1 MAVVDSLGQGNYA
14 AANTFMEAF
23 CRYRHSLGLPAS
35 VLNIAAIGDIGF
47 VAENSHAMKNIKAQ
61 GICLLGEREFLDF
74 LELSLMN
81 NSPAD
86 QDAAGP
92 LAVPPTP
99 WSSEAQM
106 VMGIRSDQALDD
118 PNNRTMWRRDRRMGI
133 YHNVRIENTA
143 KSTDNDALQKFLKQ
157 VAAAGVGGK
166 ALLKDKSSIEFLG
179 NEIGKKIYDFLLR
192 PDEEVDINLTLAQ
205 MGLDSLMAIE
215 LRRWFK
221 GAFGLTLGVLEI
233 VGSGTLH
240 QLAELVA
247 AKLLER
253 LESESQK
260 TA

>member
-1 MAVVDSLGQGNYA
+1 
-14 AANTFMEAF
+14 
-23 CRYRHSLGLPAS
+23 
-35 VLNIAAIGDIGF
+35 
-47 VAENSHAMKNIKAQ
+47 MKNIKAQ

-81 NSPAD
+81 NSPAA

-133 YHNVRIENTA
+133 YHNVRVENTA
-143 KSTDNDALQKFLKQ
+143 KSTDNDTLQKFLRQ